1 MAKSN
6 ETLKKMHESSSLH
19 IFLRYYNE
27 STVKMRMIF
36 IILAK
41 YHFQN
46 VRYMI

>member
-1 MAKSN
+1 M
-6 ETLKKMHESSSLH
+6 KKMHVFSTLH

-36 IILAK
+36 IIL
-41 YHFQN
+41 YDSHFQN